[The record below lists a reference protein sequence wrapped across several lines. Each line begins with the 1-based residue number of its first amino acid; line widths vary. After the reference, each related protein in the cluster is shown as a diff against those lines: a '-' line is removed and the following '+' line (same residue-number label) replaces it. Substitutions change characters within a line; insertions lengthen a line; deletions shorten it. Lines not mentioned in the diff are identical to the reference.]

1 MVLTIQLLQFCY
13 YNIIRIFINSSPNI
27 YTRYTTKKKL
37 QNVSQKR
44 RKSIPLL
51 NNIIHTYHTKEQKD
65 KSHVSPPKVKEH
77 RSHSAKNHSNRWVC
91 LKVVCIS
98 NIASSKGKNKIY
110 DTPED
115 FGMHSF
121 QTSYI
126 KKGQQKIRAW

>member
-1 MVLTIQLLQFCY
+1 M
-13 YNIIRIFINSSPNI
+13 SP
-27 YTRYTTKKKL
+27 K
-37 QNVSQKR
+37 KR

-51 NNIIHTYHTKEQKD
+51 NNIIHTYHTKQQKD

-110 DTPED
+110 DIPGD

-121 QTSYI
+121 QTSSYI